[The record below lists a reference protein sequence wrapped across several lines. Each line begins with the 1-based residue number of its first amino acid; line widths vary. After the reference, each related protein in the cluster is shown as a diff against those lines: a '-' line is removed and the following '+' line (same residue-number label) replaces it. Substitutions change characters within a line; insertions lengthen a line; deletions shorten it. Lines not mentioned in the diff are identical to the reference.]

1 MKKLLSLTAV
11 ALHLSISPSV
21 NAQDFPAVEEFI
33 LLAELTPPA
42 IRPLPTPPAIAALAP
57 LPTAQTKIRPAVRLR
72 SLAKPIEPIMALS
85 STLVSKPTKA
95 RQADPLGE
103 LVNALMMESLPLD
116 DLLKPQA
123 AHPVADLAKPRT
135 ADPLGEL
142 LKPLAARPVADLA
155 KPLAARP
162 MADLAKPRTA
172 DPLGDLADVLDA
184 PLVLEPV
191 PPASIDSL
199 DDLAKTRE

>member
-11 ALHLSISPSV
+11 ALHFSISPSV
-21 NAQDFPAVEEFI
+21 NAQDFPAVEKFI
-33 LLAELTPPA
+33 LLAGLTPPA
-42 IRPLPTPPAIAALAP
+42 IRPLPTPPAIAAIAP
-57 LPTAQTKIRPAVRLR
+57 LPTAQTKIRPTTRLR
-72 SLAKPIEPIMALS
+72 SLAKPIEPIMALPP
-85 STLVSKPTKA
+85 TLVSKPTKA

-103 LVNALMMESLPLD
+103 LVNALMMESLPVN
-116 DLLKPQA
+116 DLQA
-123 AHPVADLAKPRT
+123 KSLTAHPVADLAKPRT

-142 LKPLAARPVADLA
+142 L

-191 PPASIDSL
+191 PPASIDPL
-199 DDLAKTRE
+199 NDLAKTRE